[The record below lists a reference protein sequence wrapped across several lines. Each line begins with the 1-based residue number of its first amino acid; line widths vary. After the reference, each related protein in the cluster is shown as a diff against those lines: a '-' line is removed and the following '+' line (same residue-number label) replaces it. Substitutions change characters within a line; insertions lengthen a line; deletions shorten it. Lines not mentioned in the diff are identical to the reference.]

1 MSKQPSDPPDL
12 DLCSNCGNQFPS
24 GQLCDQCGGQGI
36 PAAEVPGLEAILRAS
51 QGITP
56 DVDGAIRAMAS
67 VHAQW
72 KAAWLENGFTEQETF
87 ELVRILVASSAGG
100 VRCLNL

>member
-1 MSKQPSDPPDL
+1 MGDPPDL

-24 GQLCDQCGGQGI
+24 GHVCGQCGGQGI
-36 PAAEVPGLEAILRAS
+36 PASEVPGLEAILRAS

-56 DVDGAIRAMAS
+56 DVEGAIRAIAS

-72 KAAWLENGFTEQETF
+72 KAAWLETNQFSEQEIF
-87 ELVRILVASSAGG
+87 ELVRILVASQFGG